1 MMGKHPW
8 RIDKMKSARIGMVM
22 DPIAGITPAKD
33 SSLAMLLEAQSRG
46 HELWTFEMGDLRL
59 ENGVA
64 RGRGRTVKVWDDP
77 DKWFELGEPVD
88 MALGDLDAILMR
100 KDPPF
105 NMEYIYSTYILER
118 AEDAG
123 ALVVNKP
130 ASLRDM
136 NEKAYTAWFPECCPD
151 TLVTRKMSDLKAFRD
166 HHKRIVVKPLDGM
179 GGKSIFVVDHTDNNS
194 NVIFETLTDDETRF
208 TMAQTYIPE
217 ITAGDKRIILVDGKT
232 PEYALARVPG
242 PGDNRGNL
250 VMGASAE
257 IRELTDRD
265 RQICAQVGP
274 ELSRR
279 GVLFAGLDVIGDYLT
294 EINVTS
300 PTGIREIEKLAQVN
314 LATALIECPE
324 RKLNA
329 RKAAA

>member
-1 MMGKHPW
+1 
-8 RIDKMKSARIGMVM
+8 MKSARIGMVM

-123 ALVVNKP
+123 ALVINKP

-136 NEKAYTAWFPECCPD
+136 NEKAYTAWFPECCPA

-179 GGKSIFVVDHTDNNS
+179 GGKSIFVVDHTDNNA
-194 NVIFETLTDDETRF
+194 NVIFETLTDDEMRF
-208 TMAQTYIPE
+208 AMAQKYIPE
-217 ITAGDKRIILVDGKT
+217 ITI
-232 PEYALARVPG
+232 
-242 PGDNRGNL
+242 
-250 VMGASAE
+250 
-257 IRELTDRD
+257 
-265 RQICAQVGP
+265 
-274 ELSRR
+274 
-279 GVLFAGLDVIGDYLT
+279 
-294 EINVTS
+294 
-300 PTGIREIEKLAQVN
+300 
-314 LATALIECPE
+314 
-324 RKLNA
+324 
-329 RKAAA
+329 